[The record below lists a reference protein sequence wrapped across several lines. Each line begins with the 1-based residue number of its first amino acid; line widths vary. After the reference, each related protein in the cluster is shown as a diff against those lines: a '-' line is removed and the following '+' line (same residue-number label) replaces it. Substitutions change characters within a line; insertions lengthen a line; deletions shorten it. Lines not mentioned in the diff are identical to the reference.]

1 MFKCG
6 ACGSGICAEEKFKHQ
21 KNGNTHRY
29 VYYHCNKFKD
39 RHCKEGAIREE
50 NLIEQLLEI
59 IDKIDIDEIGAR
71 EKIEREI
78 NKYRKFSYS
87 VLGKTTEFDRGVKE
101 ADIRSYAKYILTNGT
116 KDEKREILGCIK
128 NQIEIKNKTVCL
140 NTNQLTTK

>member
-59 IDKIDIDEIGAR
+59 IDKIDIDEIGAK

-87 VLGKTTEFDRGVKE
+87 VLGKTTEFDRSVKE
-101 ADIRSYAKYILTNGT
+101 ADIRSYAKYILANGT
-116 KDEKREILGCIK
+116 KDEKREILGCIQSK
-128 NQIEIKNKTVCL
+128 IELKNKRVSL
-140 NTNQLTTK
+140 IVNSRE